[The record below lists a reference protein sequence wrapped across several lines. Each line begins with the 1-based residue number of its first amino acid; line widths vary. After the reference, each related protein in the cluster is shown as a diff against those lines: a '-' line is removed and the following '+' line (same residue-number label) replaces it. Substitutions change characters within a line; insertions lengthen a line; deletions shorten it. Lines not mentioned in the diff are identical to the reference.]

1 MGPDPTHGL
10 HDGVHVRVR
19 GHFLYLCMSNMS
31 CMIEPHQV
39 ASGVYISDVGQNAYQ
54 GAAAKMIL

>member
-1 MGPDPTHGL
+1 MGPDPTHVL

-31 CMIEPHQV
+31 CMIEPHQGS
-39 ASGVYISDVGQNAYQ
+39 SGVYISDVGQNGHQ